1 MLKMMKDDVWER
13 LMKLKKA
20 FPEDYWAYMTIIMK
34 LEKEVNAKSCW

>member
-1 MLKMMKDDVWER
+1 MLKMMKEEVWER

-20 FPEDYWAYMTIIMK
+20 FPEDYYAHMILIMR